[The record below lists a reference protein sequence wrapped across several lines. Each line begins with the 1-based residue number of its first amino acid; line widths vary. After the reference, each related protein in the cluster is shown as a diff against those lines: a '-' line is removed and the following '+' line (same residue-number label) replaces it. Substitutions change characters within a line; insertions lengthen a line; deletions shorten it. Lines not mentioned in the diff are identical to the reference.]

1 MSLNNKEIDLILE
14 ELKLEGYFIQKIIQ
28 PSYTALVFYLYK
40 DKPLTLFI
48 SLDAGVCRLH
58 STHKKIPKFDKPMR
72 FMELLKSRIKG
83 GKILKAEQLN
93 EDRIIRL
100 HIASG
105 AGIFIFLLKIR

>member
-48 SLDAGVCRLH
+48 SLDAGACRLH
-58 STHKKIPKFDKPMR
+58 STRKKIPKFDKPMR

-83 GKILKAEQLN
+83 GRQNHTSSHCKRSRGLF
-93 EDRIIRL
+93 
-100 HIASG
+100 
-105 AGIFIFLLKIR
+105 FIFKAVERGCKHSFNR